1 MAGRKQ
7 VMDMRSTTSGISQ
20 MESNEQQRNWSDEQW
35 KNKAKDSLANYDPTR
50 ASLNFEV
57 TKGGVVQP
65 IDKSKSIAQKM
76 AENLAARGIK
86 DPNANPKAV
95 MKRRTVAQF
104 IFGGNRERMH
114 ELAFGDQRVD
124 LTKGAD
130 NSGITRHKDIE
141 EWAKDVYEFMSKKY
155 GEDNIIGFYVHL
167 DEMNPHIHCT
177 LVPVDAEKN
186 RISWTSVFGQNM
198 KEESFNMTKLHSELE
213 RQVNRK
219 WGLERGSN
227 MAETKARH
235 RSTEEYKRDLVRE
248 VTNLQQTR
256 QELIKQIHRNEI
268 KLKGLSTMI
277 ENLQNRKEDIQKQI
291 DLIAKQFGQE
301 GVNNEELGNK
311 MAALR
316 EEMKR
321 VDEKLAER
329 HQMLENTKKVL
340 LEANEKLEEMK
351 REHTNLEKDM
361 VKSEESKIADIQRNM
376 VGQFNGMMLSAMRPI
391 LPTLTPEQRE
401 ILEDSD
407 FALLF
412 EKSAEIL
419 NCAVMLARG
428 YIQLATDYAVSCG
441 GGGGG
446 PTSGW
451 GRDKDD
457 DDDRWWRKCLAHATA
472 MVRPAKRKRSRG
484 R

>member
-1 MAGRKQ
+1 
-7 VMDMRSTTSGISQ
+7 
-20 MESNEQQRNWSDEQW
+20 
-35 KNKAKDSLANYDPTR
+35 
-50 ASLNFEV
+50 
-57 TKGGVVQP
+57 
-65 IDKSKSIAQKM
+65 
-76 AENLAARGIK
+76 
-86 DPNANPKAV
+86 
-95 MKRRTVAQF
+95 
-104 IFGGNRERMH
+104 
-114 ELAFGDQRVD
+114 
-124 LTKGAD
+124 
-130 NSGITRHKDIE
+130 
-141 EWAKDVYEFMSKKY
+141 MS
-155 GEDNIIGFYVHL
+155 FYVHL
-167 DEMNPHIHCT
+167 DQMSPHIHCT

-340 LEANEKLEEMK
+340 LEANE
-351 REHTNLEKDM
+351 N
-361 VKSEESKIADIQRNM
+361 
-376 VGQFNGMMLSAMRPI
+376 
-391 LPTLTPEQRE
+391 
-401 ILEDSD
+401 
-407 FALLF
+407 
-412 EKSAEIL
+412 
-419 NCAVMLARG
+419 
-428 YIQLATDYAVSCG
+428 
-441 GGGGG
+441 
-446 PTSGW
+446 
-451 GRDKDD
+451 
-457 DDDRWWRKCLAHATA
+457 WR
-472 MVRPAKRKRSRG
+472 R
-484 R
+484 

>member
-35 KNKAKDSLANYDPTR
+35 KNKAEDSLANYDPTR
-50 ASLNFEV
+50 AALNFEV
-57 TKGGVVQP
+57 VKGGMVQP

-76 AENLAARGIK
+76 ADNLAARGIK
-86 DPNANPKAV
+86 DPNANPNAV

-130 NSGITRHKDIE
+130 NSGITRCKDIE

-155 GEDNIIGFYVHL
+155 GEENIMGFYVHL

-177 LVPVDAEKN
+177 LVPVDPVKN
-186 RISWTSVFGQNM
+186 RISWTSVFGKNM
-198 KEESFNMTKLHSELE
+198 KEESFNMTRLHSELE
-213 RQVNRK
+213 REVNRK

-227 MAETKARH
+227 MAETKTRH

-248 VTNLQQTR
+248 VTNLQQTK

-301 GVNNEELGNK
+301 GVNNEELGQK

-316 EEMKR
+316 EEMKG

-340 LEANEKLEEMK
+340 LDANEKLEEIK
-351 REHTNLEKDM
+351 KEHTNLERNVM
-361 VKSEESKIADIQRNM
+361 KSEEEKIADIQRNM
-376 VGQFNGMMLSAMRPI
+376 IGQFNGMMLSAMQPI
-391 LPTLTPEQRE
+391 LPTLTNSE
-401 ILEDSD
+401 I
-407 FALLF
+407 
-412 EKSAEIL
+412 
-419 NCAVMLARG
+419 
-428 YIQLATDYAVSCG
+428 Y
-441 GGGGG
+441 
-446 PTSGW
+446 
-451 GRDKDD
+451 
-457 DDDRWWRKCLAHATA
+457 
-472 MVRPAKRKRSRG
+472 
-484 R
+484 